1 MVHGSEQR
9 KTSQMT
15 STSWAN
21 SGQRRR
27 LALFVL
33 FARFT
38 NDGMTLRRFRVE
50 AFGAS
55 GRFSAWLWWSRGSA
69 QLRQKGGHGS
79 ASLGQRQNRVARF
92 PRSIDA
98 RDQVTGQDQL
108 VMGARDDLCP
118 AFGLLWGAQTW
129 LIPQQHLLVQPIA
142 MLMRVAQPIG
152 RADLGQGSGFSA
164 FPDKPTDLGV
174 TGAFAG
180 PMPDDLDHAHL
191 HPASGAQMQL
201 VPAMDFHPP
210 AALIGSLPRGVRFAM
225 SALIA
230 ALKPRSV
237 FATATTLTRL
247 ARRGGTIKD
256 AIAFD
261 AQQTTGCYLGHARQK
276 GSAGVPAVADEHRTQ
291 AALHQQIDHRQQLA
305 CRYLRCQPRRSHAP
319 GIQHKGSLA
328 RFCGQQDDVTEHPT
342 RTYRVVTLGQ
352 IGNGNQRAICRRFGF
367 PAIQVAG
374 IDSHKD
380 VLTCA
385 GKRSKLDKDLAQL
398 LGINLAVLKRFI
410 QARPTP

>member
-1 MVHGSEQR
+1 MEDGSEPR

-21 SGQRRR
+21 LGRRR
-27 LALFVL
+27 RFALFVL

-38 NDGMTLRRFRVE
+38 NDGMTLRRFRVQ

-69 QLRQKGGHGS
+69 QLRQKAGHGS
-79 ASLGQRQNRVARF
+79 ASLCQRQNRVARF

-98 RDQVTGQDQL
+98 CDQGTGQDQL

-118 AFGLLWGAQTW
+118 ALGLLWGAQTW

-142 MLMRVAQPIG
+142 MFLRVAQPIG
-152 RADLGQGSGFSA
+152 RANLGQGSGFIA

-174 TGAFAG
+174 TWAFAG

-191 HPASGAQMQL
+191 NFASGAQMHL

-210 AALIGSLPRGVRFAM
+210 AALIGPLPRGIGFAM
-225 SALIA
+225 RALIA

-237 FATATTLTRL
+237 FAAATTLTRL

-276 GSAGVPAVADEHRTQ
+276 GRAGVPAVADDHRTQ
-291 AALHQQIDHRQQLA
+291 ATLHQQIDHRQQLA
-305 CRYLRCQPRRSHAP
+305 CPDLRGQPRRSQALGIPPQRFP
-319 GIQHKGSLA
+319 G
-328 RFCGQQDDVTEHPT
+328 P
-342 RTYRVVTLGQ
+342 
-352 IGNGNQRAICRRFGF
+352 
-367 PAIQVAG
+367 
-374 IDSHKD
+374 
-380 VLTCA
+380 
-385 GKRSKLDKDLAQL
+385 L
-398 LGINLAVLKRFI
+398 LGAE
-410 QARPTP
+410 ARRY

>member
-1 MVHGSEQR
+1 
-9 KTSQMT
+9 MT
-15 STSWAN
+15 STSRAN
-21 SGQRRR
+21 SGRRR
-27 LALFVL
+27 RFALFLL

-38 NDGMTLRRFRVE
+38 NDGMTRRRLRME

-55 GRFSAWLWWSRGSA
+55 GRFSAWLWWSRRST
-69 QLRQKGGHGS
+69 QLRQKGWHDS
-79 ASLGQRQNRVARF
+79 TSLGQRQNRVARF

-98 RDQVTGQDQL
+98 RDQGTGQNQL

-210 AALIGSLPRGVRFAM
+210 PALIGSLPRGVRFAM

-247 ARRGGTIKD
+247 ARRGGATKKPTSIVV
-256 AIAFD
+256 
-261 AQQTTGCYLGHARQK
+261 AQATRIPLRYVPPQAVA
-276 GSAGVPAVADEHRTQ
+276 SFAGVR
-291 AALHQQIDHRQQLA
+291 
-305 CRYLRCQPRRSHAP
+305 
-319 GIQHKGSLA
+319 
-328 RFCGQQDDVTEHPT
+328 
-342 RTYRVVTLGQ
+342 
-352 IGNGNQRAICRRFGF
+352 
-367 PAIQVAG
+367 
-374 IDSHKD
+374 
-380 VLTCA
+380 
-385 GKRSKLDKDLAQL
+385 
-398 LGINLAVLKRFI
+398 
-410 QARPTP
+410 